1 MSADEEVL
9 VFLIRWCRLCCIHTM
24 QKWYMYIV
32 RGMTFYILKGEV
44 LQLLFTC
51 SGNLKTLNNV
61 CVDGDNYCM

>member
-32 RGMTFYILKGEV
+32 PVITLSMLKQKYFLYLEY
-44 LQLLFTC
+44 LFC
-51 SGNLKTLNNV
+51 
-61 CVDGDNYCM
+61 